1 MSERTLADHGV
12 EHDCTVQLIDRVDRE
27 RAEAIERSMPIMS
40 VAAAAGLHIHFLED
54 LYELP
59 PPALCFC
66 NNLNMYELGFDNDAS
81 IPLL

>member
-40 VAAAAGLHIHFLED
+40 VAAAAAGLHIHFLDD
-54 LYELP
+54 L
-59 PPALCFC
+59 
-66 NNLNMYELGFDNDAS
+66 YELGFDNDAS